1 MVRAFAMLS
10 KTPEGCD
17 PLDELVVVASATFPE
32 FNSSELSEDCTV
44 TASELLMAEV
54 SSGVILPSRVG
65 GGTDSCPSPWGR
77 LSMDELERG
86 ESGIK
91 SSDSN
96 REARL
101 QGPLGVLPEKED
113 TGRW

>member
-1 MVRAFAMLS
+1 MFKIKVKRKL
-10 KTPEGCD
+10 TP
-17 PLDELVVVASATFPE
+17 PLLKNNFRHKP
-32 FNSSELSEDCTV
+32 EDCTV

-65 GGTDSCPSPWGR
+65 GGTDSCPNPWGR

-101 QGPLGVLPEKED
+101 QGPLGVLKENPNLFKTD
-113 TGRW
+113 SSLCALHIITSS